1 MDKISYIKI
10 KLNPINHEIIYNLN
24 NYVVIHKSLDI
35 WLNLN
40 VEKKIKSQ
48 NQMKENSPQ
57 KNILIKYQI
66 HNYRKKSF
74 IYI

>member
-1 MDKISYIKI
+1 MLSTIKKIC
-10 KLNPINHEIIYNLN
+10 NLN

-66 HNYRKKSF
+66 HN
-74 IYI
+74 